1 MVTEAARPAIPAHP
15 APAPRPTGLWSW
27 VTTVDHKR
35 IGIMYLFTTFFFFAA
50 GGLMALV
57 IRLQLEHANNQVV
70 SAQAYDQLFTMHGT
84 TMIFL
89 FVVPVMAG
97 FGNYLVPLQIGA
109 RDMAFPKL
117 NAASYWLLLAG
128 GIVMYSSFVWGGG
141 PADTGWTGYPPL
153 SVLSPG
159 HGLDLWI
166 VGLHILGISS
176 LLGAV
181 NFICTIHNMRAPGMR
196 LTRMPL
202 FTWTI
207 DVYSVMIVVAGP
219 VLAGALTML
228 LMDRNYGT
236 SFYQAATHGPILYQH
251 LFWFYSHPVVYV
263 MALPG
268 FGMISEI
275 IPVFSRKP
283 LFGYKALVYSVV
295 AIAFLGF
302 LVWGHHMFAVGFS
315 TPLQIWFMLASF
327 AIGVP
332 TGVKIFNW
340 IGTMWM
346 GRIRFEPPMLYA
358 VAFIGLFMIGGLSG
372 IFLAAFPIDL
382 YVTDSY
388 FVVAHFHYVLGTVPV
403 FAVLGGV
410 HFWFPK
416 MTGRMLDRALA
427 IRAFWIIFVG
437 FNLTFFPMHDL
448 GLSGMPRRIATY
460 TNHSWDTPNLV
471 ATIGAFIL
479 ATGILMVFWN
489 CIHSLRVGRLAPADP
504 WGGEQP
510 RVVHLL
516 AAAAPQLRRPAPD
529 PQRAAAV
536 RSAPRGG
543 RRGGGRLTD
552 DDARQANRP
561 PQHRPRAQAVAGL
574 APDLRRDAP
583 DRGDRPLWLTTT
595 DPGPA
600 TSICQ
605 SRRRCPLRRRWGSHW
620 CCSAWCRTRASGG
633 SRSSRSG

>member
-1 MVTEAARPAIPAHP
+1 MATEAHTAPHAASARPA
-15 APAPRPTGLWSW
+15 TGAWSW

-35 IGIMYLFTTFFFFAA
+35 IGIMYLYTTFFFFAV
-50 GGLMALV
+50 GGLMALA

-70 SAQAYDQLFTMHGT
+70 SAESYDRLFTMHGT

-89 FVVPVMAG
+89 FVVPVMAA

-109 RDMAFPKL
+109 RDMAFPRL
-117 NAASYWLLLAG
+117 NAASFWLLLFG
-128 GIVMYSSFVWGGG
+128 GMVMYSSFLWGGG
-141 PADTGWTGYPPL
+141 AADAGWTAYPPL

-176 LLGAV
+176 LIGAI

-202 FTWTI
+202 FTWAI
-207 DVYSVMIVVAGP
+207 DVYSIMIVIAGP

-236 SFYQAATHGPILYQH
+236 SFYQPATHGPILYQH

-275 IPVFSRKP
+275 VPVFSRKP
-283 LFGYKALVYSVV
+283 LFGYKALVYSIV

-315 TPLQIWFMLASF
+315 TPLQIWFMIASM

-403 FAVLGGV
+403 FAVLGGL
-410 HFWFPK
+410 HYWYPK
-416 MTGRMLDRALA
+416 MSGRMLDRALA
-427 IRAFWIIFVG
+427 VRAFWIIFIG
-437 FNLTFFPMHDL
+437 FNMTFFPMHDL
-448 GLSGMPRRIATY
+448 GLSGMPRRVSTY
-460 TNHSWDTPNLV
+460 TNNAWDTANLIS
-471 ATIGAFIL
+471 TIGAFVL
-479 ATGILMVFWN
+479 GTGVLMVLWN
-489 CIHSLRVGRLAPADP
+489 CIHSLRVGRIAPADP
-504 WGGEQP
+504 WGANSLEWYTSSP
-510 RVVHLL
+510 PPPHNFDELPPIRSE
-516 AAAAPQLRRPAPD
+516 RP
-529 PQRAAAV
+529 
-536 RSAPRGG
+536 
-543 RRGGGRLTD
+543 LY
-552 DDARQANRP
+552 
-561 PQHRPRAQAVAGL
+561 
-574 APDLRRDAP
+574 DLRREAAATAVT
-583 DRGDRPLWLTTT
+583 GD
-595 DPGPA
+595 
-600 TSICQ
+600 
-605 SRRRCPLRRRWGSHW
+605 
-620 CCSAWCRTRASGG
+620 
-633 SRSSRSG
+633 

>member
-1 MVTEAARPAIPAHP
+1 MVTEAVPHKGTARPAS
-15 APAPRPTGLWSW
+15 GFWSW

-35 IGIMYLFTTFFFFAA
+35 IGIMYLYATFFFFAA
-50 GGLMALV
+50 GGLMALA

-70 SAQAYDQLFTMHGT
+70 SAEAYDQLFTMHGT

-89 FVVPVMAG
+89 FVVPVMAA

-109 RDMAFPKL
+109 RDMAFPRL
-117 NAASYWLLLAG
+117 NAASLWLLLFG
-128 GIVMYSSFVWGGG
+128 GIVMYSSFLWGGG
-141 PADTGWTGYPPL
+141 AADAGWTAYPPL
-153 SVLSPG
+153 SILSPG

-176 LLGAV
+176 LIGAI

-196 LTRMPL
+196 LSRMPL
-202 FTWTI
+202 FTWAI
-207 DVYSVMIVVAGP
+207 DVYSIMIVIAGP

-236 SFYQAATHGPILYQH
+236 SFYQPATHGPVLYQH

-275 IPVFSRKP
+275 VPVFSRKP
-283 LFGYKALVYSVV
+283 LFGYKALVYSIV

-315 TPLQIWFMLASF
+315 TPIQIWFMVTSM

-358 VAFIGLFMIGGLSG
+358 TAFIGIFMIGGLSG

-388 FVVAHFHYVLGTVPV
+388 FVVAHFHYVLGSVPV
-403 FAVLGGV
+403 FAVLGGL
-410 HFWFPK
+410 HFWYPK
-416 MTGRMLDRALA
+416 FSGRMLDRTLA
-427 IRAFWIIFVG
+427 IRAFWIIFIG
-437 FNLTFFPMHDL
+437 FNMTFFPMHDL
-448 GLSGMPRRIATY
+448 GLSGMPRRVATY
-460 TNHSWDTPNLV
+460 TNHSWDTANLIS
-471 ATIGAFIL
+471 TLGAFVL
-479 ATGILMVFWN
+479 GTGVLLVLWN
-489 CIHSLRVGRLAPADP
+489 CLHSLRVGRIAPADP
-504 WGGEQP
+504 WGANSLEWYTSSP
-510 RVVHLL
+510 PPPHNFDELPAIRSERPLYDL
-516 AAAAPQLRRPAPD
+516 RREAAAAPT
-529 PQRAAAV
+529 AA
-536 RSAPRGG
+536 
-543 RRGGGRLTD
+543 
-552 DDARQANRP
+552 
-561 PQHRPRAQAVAGL
+561 
-574 APDLRRDAP
+574 
-583 DRGDRPLWLTTT
+583 GD
-595 DPGPA
+595 
-600 TSICQ
+600 
-605 SRRRCPLRRRWGSHW
+605 
-620 CCSAWCRTRASGG
+620 
-633 SRSSRSG
+633 

>member
-1 MVTEAARPAIPAHP
+1 MATEAHTAPHAASARPA
-15 APAPRPTGLWSW
+15 TGAWSW

-35 IGIMYLFTTFFFFAA
+35 IGIMYPYTTFFFFAV
-50 GGLMALV
+50 GGLMALA

-70 SAQAYDQLFTMHGT
+70 SAESYDRLFTMHGT

-89 FVVPVMAG
+89 FVVPVMAA

-109 RDMAFPKL
+109 RDMAFPRL
-117 NAASYWLLLAG
+117 NAASFWLLLFG
-128 GIVMYSSFVWGGG
+128 GMVMYSSFLWGGG
-141 PADTGWTGYPPL
+141 AADAGWTAYPPL

-176 LLGAV
+176 LIGAI

-202 FTWTI
+202 FTWAI
-207 DVYSVMIVVAGP
+207 DVYSIMIVIAGP

-236 SFYQAATHGPILYQH
+236 SFYQPATHGPILYQH

-275 IPVFSRKP
+275 VPVFSRKP
-283 LFGYKALVYSVV
+283 LFGYKALVYSIV

-315 TPLQIWFMLASF
+315 TPLQIWFMIASM

-410 HFWFPK
+410 HFWYPK
-416 MTGRMLDRALA
+416 MSGRMLDRTLA
-427 IRAFWIIFVG
+427 VRAFWIIFIG
-437 FNLTFFPMHDL
+437 FNMTFFPMHDL
-448 GLSGMPRRIATY
+448 GLSGMPRRVSTY
-460 TNHSWDTPNLV
+460 TNNAWDTPNLIS
-471 ATIGAFIL
+471 TIGAFVL
-479 ATGILMVFWN
+479 GAGILMVLWN
-489 CIHSLRVGRLAPADP
+489 CIHSLRAGRIAPADP
-504 WGGEQP
+504 WGANSLEWYTSSP
-510 RVVHLL
+510 PPPHNFDELPPIRSE
-516 AAAAPQLRRPAPD
+516 RP
-529 PQRAAAV
+529 
-536 RSAPRGG
+536 
-543 RRGGGRLTD
+543 LY
-552 DDARQANRP
+552 
-561 PQHRPRAQAVAGL
+561 
-574 APDLRRDAP
+574 DLRREAAATAAAT
-583 DRGDRPLWLTTT
+583 GD
-595 DPGPA
+595 
-600 TSICQ
+600 
-605 SRRRCPLRRRWGSHW
+605 
-620 CCSAWCRTRASGG
+620 
-633 SRSSRSG
+633 

>member
-1 MVTEAARPAIPAHP
+1 MVTEPQAPPIPAHP
-15 APAPRPTGLWSW
+15 APAPRPSGIWSW

-35 IGIMYLFTTFFFFAA
+35 IGILYLFTTFFFFAA

-70 SAQAYDQLFTMHGT
+70 SPQAYNQLFTMHGT

-141 PADTGWTGYPPL
+141 PADAGWTGYPPL

-207 DVYSVMIVVAGP
+207 DVYSVMIVIAGP

-275 IPVFSRKP
+275 IPVFSGKP

-340 IGTMWM
+340 IGTLWM

-358 VAFIGLFMIGGLSG
+358 VAFIGLFLIGGLSG
-372 IFLAAFPIDL
+372 IFLAAFTIDL
-382 YVTDSY
+382 NVTDTY

-410 HFWFPK
+410 HYWFPK
-416 MTGRMLDRALA
+416 MSGRMLDRALA
-427 IRAFWIIFVG
+427 VRAFWIIFVG
-437 FNLTFFPMHDL
+437 FNMTFFPMHDL
-448 GLSGMPRRIATY
+448 GLSGMPRRVATY
-460 TNHSWDTPNLV
+460 TNHTWDTPNLV

-479 ATGILMVFWN
+479 ATGVLMVLWN
-489 CIHSLRVGRLAPADP
+489 CIHSLRVGRVAPADP
-504 WGGEQP
+504 WGGNSLEWYTSSP
-510 RVVHLL
+510 PPAHNFDDLPPIRSERPLYDL
-516 AAAAPQLRRPAPD
+516 RREAAAA
-529 PQRAAAV
+529 AA
-536 RSAPRGG
+536 
-543 RRGGGRLTD
+543 
-552 DDARQANRP
+552 
-561 PQHRPRAQAVAGL
+561 
-574 APDLRRDAP
+574 
-583 DRGDRPLWLTTT
+583 GD
-595 DPGPA
+595 
-600 TSICQ
+600 
-605 SRRRCPLRRRWGSHW
+605 
-620 CCSAWCRTRASGG
+620 
-633 SRSSRSG
+633 

>member
-1 MVTEAARPAIPAHP
+1 MATEAHTAPHAAPARPA
-15 APAPRPTGLWSW
+15 TGAWSW

-35 IGIMYLFTTFFFFAA
+35 IGIMYLYTTFFFFAV
-50 GGLMALV
+50 GGLMALA

-70 SAQAYDQLFTMHGT
+70 SAESYDRLFTMHGT

-89 FVVPVMAG
+89 FVVPVMAA

-109 RDMAFPKL
+109 RDMAFPRL
-117 NAASYWLLLAG
+117 NAASFWLLLFG
-128 GIVMYSSFVWGGG
+128 GMVMYSSFLWGGG
-141 PADTGWTGYPPL
+141 AADAGWTAYPPL

-176 LLGAV
+176 LIGAI

-202 FTWTI
+202 FTWAI
-207 DVYSVMIVVAGP
+207 DVYAIMIVIAGP

-236 SFYQAATHGPILYQH
+236 SFYQPATHGPILYQH

-275 IPVFSRKP
+275 VPVFSRKP
-283 LFGYKALVYSVV
+283 LFGYKALVYSIV

-315 TPLQIWFMLASF
+315 TPLQIWFMIASM

-410 HFWFPK
+410 HFWYPK
-416 MTGRMLDRALA
+416 MSGRMLDRTLA
-427 IRAFWIIFVG
+427 VRAFWIIFIG
-437 FNLTFFPMHDL
+437 FNMTFFPMHDL
-448 GLSGMPRRIATY
+448 GLSGMPRRVSTY
-460 TNHSWDTPNLV
+460 TNNNWDTANLIS
-471 ATIGAFIL
+471 TIGAFVL
-479 ATGILMVFWN
+479 GAGILMVLWN
-489 CIHSLRVGRLAPADP
+489 CIHSLRVGRIAPADP
-504 WGGEQP
+504 WGANSLEWYTSSP
-510 RVVHLL
+510 PPPHNFDELPPIRSE
-516 AAAAPQLRRPAPD
+516 RP
-529 PQRAAAV
+529 
-536 RSAPRGG
+536 
-543 RRGGGRLTD
+543 LY
-552 DDARQANRP
+552 
-561 PQHRPRAQAVAGL
+561 
-574 APDLRRDAP
+574 DLRREAAATAAAT
-583 DRGDRPLWLTTT
+583 GD
-595 DPGPA
+595 
-600 TSICQ
+600 
-605 SRRRCPLRRRWGSHW
+605 
-620 CCSAWCRTRASGG
+620 
-633 SRSSRSG
+633 

>member
-1 MVTEAARPAIPAHP
+1 MVTEAHAPSIPARP

-70 SAQAYDQLFTMHGT
+70 SPQAYNQLFTMHGT

-141 PADTGWTGYPPL
+141 PADAGWTGYPPL

-207 DVYSVMIVVAGP
+207 DVYSVMIVIAGP

-275 IPVFSRKP
+275 IPVFSGKP

-340 IGTMWM
+340 IGTLWM

-358 VAFIGLFMIGGLSG
+358 VAFIGLFLIGGLSG
-372 IFLAAFPIDL
+372 IFLAAFTIDL
-382 YVTDSY
+382 NVTDTY

-410 HFWFPK
+410 HYWFPK
-416 MTGRMLDRALA
+416 MSGRMLDRALA
-427 IRAFWIIFVG
+427 VRAFWIIFVG
-437 FNLTFFPMHDL
+437 FNMTFFPMHDL
-448 GLSGMPRRIATY
+448 GLSGMPRRVATY
-460 TNHSWDTPNLV
+460 TNHTWDTPNLV

-479 ATGILMVFWN
+479 ATGVLMVLWN
-489 CIHSLRVGRLAPADP
+489 CIHSLRVGRVAPADP
-504 WGGEQP
+504 WGGNSLEWYTSSP
-510 RVVHLL
+510 PPAHNFDDLPPIRSERPLYDL
-516 AAAAPQLRRPAPD
+516 RREAAAA
-529 PQRAAAV
+529 AA
-536 RSAPRGG
+536 
-543 RRGGGRLTD
+543 
-552 DDARQANRP
+552 
-561 PQHRPRAQAVAGL
+561 
-574 APDLRRDAP
+574 
-583 DRGDRPLWLTTT
+583 GD
-595 DPGPA
+595 
-600 TSICQ
+600 
-605 SRRRCPLRRRWGSHW
+605 
-620 CCSAWCRTRASGG
+620 
-633 SRSSRSG
+633 

>member
-1 MVTEAARPAIPAHP
+1 
-15 APAPRPTGLWSW
+15 
-27 VTTVDHKR
+27 
-35 IGIMYLFTTFFFFAA
+35 
-50 GGLMALV
+50 
-57 IRLQLEHANNQVV
+57 
-70 SAQAYDQLFTMHGT
+70 
-84 TMIFL
+84 
-89 FVVPVMAG
+89 
-97 FGNYLVPLQIGA
+97 
-109 RDMAFPKL
+109 
-117 NAASYWLLLAG
+117 
-128 GIVMYSSFVWGGG
+128 
-141 PADTGWTGYPPL
+141 
-153 SVLSPG
+153 
-159 HGLDLWI
+159 
-166 VGLHILGISS
+166 
-176 LLGAV
+176 
-181 NFICTIHNMRAPGMR
+181 MR

-202 FTWTI
+202 FTWAVDI
-207 DVYSVMIVVAGP
+207 YAVMIILAGP

-236 SFYQAATHGPILYQH
+236 SFYQASTHGPILYQH

-275 IPVFSRKP
+275 VPVFSGKP
-283 LFGYKALVYSVV
+283 LFGYRALVYSIV

-315 TPLQIWFMLASF
+315 TPLSVWFMLASM
-327 AIGVP
+327 AIAVP

-416 MTGRMLDRALA
+416 MSGRMLDRALA

-437 FNLTFFPMHDL
+437 FNMTFFPMHDL
-448 GLSGMPRRIATY
+448 GLSGMPRRVSTY
-460 TNHSWDTPNLV
+460 TNT
-471 ATIGAFIL
+471 
-479 ATGILMVFWN
+479 
-489 CIHSLRVGRLAPADP
+489 RVGHRQPDLDDRRVRARDRRPDGALELHPLAA
-504 WGGEQP
+504 GGPDRPRRPVGREQP

-516 AAAAPQLRRPAPD
+516 AAAAAQLRRAPAD

-543 RRGGGRLTD
+543 RGRRRRGLT
-552 DDARQANRP
+552 QTCSTSRP
-561 PQHRPRAQAVAGL
+561 PTETSSSPSSSGIFALLLFA
-574 APDLRRDAP
+574 
-583 DRGDRPLWLTTT
+583 
-595 DPGPA
+595 A
-600 TSICQ
+600 TLLIGVLV
-605 SRRRCPLRRRWGSHW
+605 RYG
-620 CCSAWCRTRASGG
+620 
-633 SRSSRSG
+633 

>member
-1 MVTEAARPAIPAHP
+1 MVTEPQAPPIPAHP
-15 APAPRPTGLWSW
+15 APAPRPSGIWSW

-35 IGIMYLFTTFFFFAA
+35 IGILYLFTTFFFFAA

-70 SAQAYDQLFTMHGT
+70 SPQAYNQLFTMHGT

-141 PADTGWTGYPPL
+141 PADAGWTGYPPL

-166 VGLHILGISS
+166 VGLHILGTSS

-207 DVYSVMIVVAGP
+207 DVYSVMIVIAGP

-275 IPVFSRKP
+275 IPVFSGKP

-340 IGTMWM
+340 IGTLWM

-358 VAFIGLFMIGGLSG
+358 VAFIGLFLIGGLSG
-372 IFLAAFPIDL
+372 IFLAAFTIDL
-382 YVTDSY
+382 NVTDTY

-410 HFWFPK
+410 HYWFPK
-416 MTGRMLDRALA
+416 MSGRMLDRALA
-427 IRAFWIIFVG
+427 VRAFWIIFVG
-437 FNLTFFPMHDL
+437 FNMTFFPMHDL
-448 GLSGMPRRIATY
+448 GLSGMPRRVATY
-460 TNHSWDTPNLV
+460 TNHTWDTPNLV

-479 ATGILMVFWN
+479 ATGVLMVLWN
-489 CIHSLRVGRLAPADP
+489 CIHSLRVGRVAPADP
-504 WGGEQP
+504 WGGNSLEWYTSSP
-510 RVVHLL
+510 PPAHNFDDLPPIRSERPLYDL
-516 AAAAPQLRRPAPD
+516 RREAAAA
-529 PQRAAAV
+529 AAV
-536 RSAPRGG
+536 
-543 RRGGGRLTD
+543 D
-552 DDARQANRP
+552 
-561 PQHRPRAQAVAGL
+561 
-574 APDLRRDAP
+574 
-583 DRGDRPLWLTTT
+583 
-595 DPGPA
+595 
-600 TSICQ
+600 
-605 SRRRCPLRRRWGSHW
+605 
-620 CCSAWCRTRASGG
+620 
-633 SRSSRSG
+633 

>member
-1 MVTEAARPAIPAHP
+1 MVTEAAPVAPPAAA
-15 APAPRPTGLWSW
+15 APATGPWSW

-35 IGIMYLFTTFFFFAA
+35 IGILYLYTTFFFFAV

-70 SAQAYDQLFTMHGT
+70 SAEAYDRLFTMHGT

-109 RDMAFPKL
+109 RDMAFPRL
-117 NAASYWLLLAG
+117 NAASFWLLLFG
-128 GIVMYSSFVWGGG
+128 GLVMYSSFVWGGG
-141 PADTGWTGYPPL
+141 PADAGWTAYPPL
-153 SVLSPG
+153 SVISPG

-176 LLGAV
+176 LIGAI

-202 FTWTI
+202 FTWAVDI
-207 DVYSVMIVVAGP
+207 YAVMIVVAGP

-236 SFYQAATHGPILYQH
+236 SFYQASTHGPILYQH

-275 IPVFSRKP
+275 IPVFSGKP
-283 LFGYKALVYSVV
+283 LFGYKALVYSIV

-315 TPLQIWFMLASF
+315 VPLSIWFMIASM
-327 AIGVP
+327 AIAVP

-403 FAVLGGV
+403 FAVMAGL

-416 MTGRMLDRALA
+416 MSGRMLDRTLA
-427 IRAFWIIFVG
+427 VRAFWIIFVG

-448 GLSGMPRRIATY
+448 GLSGMPRRVSTY
-460 TNHSWDTPNLV
+460 TNNAWDTANLV
-471 ATIGAFIL
+471 STIGAFVL
-479 ATGILMVFWN
+479 ATGVLMVLWN
-489 CIHSLRVGRLAPADP
+489 CIHSLRVGRIAPADP
-504 WGGEQP
+504 WGANSLEWYTSSP
-510 RVVHLL
+510 PPPHNFDDLPPIRSERPLYDL
-516 AAAAPQLRRPAPD
+516 RREAAAA
-529 PQRAAAV
+529 AA
-536 RSAPRGG
+536 
-543 RRGGGRLTD
+543 
-552 DDARQANRP
+552 
-561 PQHRPRAQAVAGL
+561 
-574 APDLRRDAP
+574 
-583 DRGDRPLWLTTT
+583 GD
-595 DPGPA
+595 
-600 TSICQ
+600 
-605 SRRRCPLRRRWGSHW
+605 
-620 CCSAWCRTRASGG
+620 
-633 SRSSRSG
+633 